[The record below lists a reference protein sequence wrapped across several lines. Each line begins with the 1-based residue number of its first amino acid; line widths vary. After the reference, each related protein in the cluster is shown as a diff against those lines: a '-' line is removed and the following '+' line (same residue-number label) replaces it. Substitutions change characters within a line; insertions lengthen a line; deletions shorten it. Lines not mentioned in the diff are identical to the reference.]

1 VGAWERGLVSISQ
14 PRLGWQ
20 ASAYGTTARL
30 AAASA
35 FAALLFF
42 VLAVEARAEDGSA
55 QSGGP
60 AAADPAG
67 PGEPAGETAPPP
79 AGDTGQ
85 EEPAAPGPADEA
97 PPGEAPPQE
106 PPPVVEAPP
115 PDEAPAESP
124 PPPGEVPPPAQ
135 ESPPAEP
142 APPPEPAPESPVVP
156 PPPPDDLT
164 PEPAPVP
171 ERPPDEVPAADS
183 QRNPIVVI
191 ERGTPPLRLPSLLP
205 SPVDSLAATTGGGD
219 RLGTEGGSRTQS
231 GSEGSHPVE
240 SARDVPPLPGLPF
253 SGGAPSDLYV
263 SAGGS
268 SGSSGGFFPLVLA
281 GLVAFLAAGAQ
292 RRSGLLSLALA
303 PPRCAAFVRC
313 LERPD

>member
-1 VGAWERGLVSISQ
+1 V
-14 PRLGWQ
+14 
-20 ASAYGTTARL
+20 
-30 AAASA
+30 
-35 FAALLFF
+35 
-42 VLAVEARAEDGSA
+42 
-55 QSGGP
+55 
-60 AAADPAG
+60 
-67 PGEPAGETAPPP
+67 
-79 AGDTGQ
+79 
-85 EEPAAPGPADEA
+85 
-97 PPGEAPPQE
+97 
-106 PPPVVEAPP
+106 
-115 PDEAPAESP
+115 P
-124 PPPGEVPPPAQ
+124 PPPGDP
-135 ESPPAEP
+135 
-142 APPPEPAPESPVVP
+142 
-156 PPPPDDLT
+156 T
-164 PEPAPVP
+164 PEPAPPP

-191 ERGTPPLRLPSLLP
+191 ERGTPSLRLPSLLP
-205 SPVDSLAATTGGGD
+205 SPVDSFAATTGGGD
-219 RLGTEGGSRTQS
+219 RLGTEGGSRSQS
-231 GSEGSHPVE
+231 GSEGTRPVE